1 MIRRGGKGVVVVNFK
16 IVKNVE
22 DLTVNWDD
30 FFYDLDRLPHDLRE
44 GYELA
49 REQVIRHYQF
59 PNLICPWDNNY
70 HAEQSK
76 LSGSTCS
83 EETFQ
88 NRAYW
93 LAEKA
98 DEELSRRKIT
108 IQRGIS
114 TCWGVISMA
123 CLVGTY
129 DCLATANQ
137 SLLLSQSDIL
147 GPELDIVN
155 RYRDSSVTNIR
166 RILREN
172 SYDWLTKEGDPK
184 ASLGSCEPEFK
195 SNVKKLYYSRVN
207 TRAEFCVASIY
218 HEAKSIA
225 NKVWRYGAEKKQ
237 ATLKSWEHDLGHDF
251 ELVDYFLHQKKRKSR
266 A

>member
-1 MIRRGGKGVVVVNFK
+1 VVNFK

-30 FFYDLDRLPHDLRE
+30 FFYDIDRLPHDLRD
-44 GYELA
+44 GYQLA
-49 REQVIRHYQF
+49 RDQVIRHYVF
-59 PNLICPWDNNY
+59 PNLTCPWDGNY
-70 HAEQSK
+70 HAEASA
-76 LSGSTCS
+76 LSGHFVT
-83 EETFQ
+83 EQ
-88 NRAYW
+88 ILNNRAHW

-98 DEELSRRKIT
+98 SEELSRRKIT

-123 CLVGTY
+123 ILCGTY
-129 DCLATANQ
+129 DCLANANQ
-137 SLLLSQSDIL
+137 SLLLSQSDVL

-237 ATLKSWEHDLGHDF
+237 ATLDSWEHDLGHDF
-251 ELVDYFLHQKKRKSR
+251 ELVDYFLHQKKRKGRSKF
-266 A
+266 

>member
-1 MIRRGGKGVVVVNFK
+1 VANLK
-16 IVKNVE
+16 IVKNVKT
-22 DLTVNWDD
+22 LTVNWDE
-30 FFYDLDRLPHDLRE
+30 FFFDINKLPHDLRE
-44 GYELA
+44 GYQLA
-49 REQVIRHYQF
+49 RDQVARHYLF
-59 PNLICPWDNNY
+59 PNFTCPWDSNY
-70 HAEQSK
+70 HEKQSQLGEK
-76 LSGSTCS
+76 MVTKKIFRNRST
-83 EETFQ
+83 
-88 NRAYW
+88 W

-114 TCWGVISMA
+114 TCWGVISVGV
-123 CLVGTY
+123 LVGTY
-129 DCLATANQ
+129 NCMSTANQ

-172 SYDWLTKEGDPK
+172 SYDLITKEGNPK
-184 ASLGSCEPEFK
+184 ASLGSCEPEFR

-237 ATLKSWEHDLGHDF
+237 ATLDSWEHDLGHDF
-251 ELVDYFLHQKKRKSR
+251 ELVDYFLHQKKRKGRSQS
-266 A
+266 